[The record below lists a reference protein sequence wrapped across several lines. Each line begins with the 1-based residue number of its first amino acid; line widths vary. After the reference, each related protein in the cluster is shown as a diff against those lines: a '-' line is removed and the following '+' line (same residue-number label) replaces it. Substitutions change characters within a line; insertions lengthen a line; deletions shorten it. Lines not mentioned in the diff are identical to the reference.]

1 MTDSDENLIRNIAE
15 QYIEEMLDKI
25 LSDCPFLGTWPRDM
39 GAITTIVVEVL
50 KHQYRTSED
59 RE

>member
-1 MTDSDENLIRNIAE
+1 MTDFEEHELRDVVDKH
-15 QYIEEMLDKI
+15 IEEMLNDI
-25 LSDCPFLGTWPRDM
+25 IGAGHDLGTWPCDT

-59 RE
+59 HE

>member
-1 MTDSDENLIRNIAE
+1 MIDSEEIHICNIVDKHIE
-15 QYIEEMLDKI
+15 QMLKELVRDGP
-25 LSDCPFLGTWPRDM
+25 SLGEWPRDT

-59 RE
+59 HE